1 MSLAFGLAYSFERFY
16 LWSSDF
22 HVYFCLWSES
32 CTPIF
37 VCGLYFKFSFA
48 CSCVHM
54 TFNFVSLPSVVKSS
68 FTCLEFRWILRDVCQ
83 TWSVAFNWPKEFTFP
98 PHVSILPYCCPFMIK
113 YWCCVSISTWSWRQ
127 NQNYES
133 VYSSWINVWWFFCH
147 SIDKVQCKQVHC
159 RCVCI
164 LETERTGSGE
174 CHLLLF
180 KEKWT

>member
-1 MSLAFGLAYSFERFY
+1 MF
-16 LWSSDF
+16 
-22 HVYFCLWSES
+22 
-32 CTPIF
+32 IF
-37 VCGLYFKFSFA
+37 VCEAKV
-48 CSCVHM
+48 VHL
-54 TFNFVSLPSVVKSS
+54 SLSVVSTSS
-68 FTCLEFRWILRDVCQ
+68 SVLRVPVFIWLYILWAYLHQSSPVQFLEFRWTLRDVCQ

-113 YWCCVSISTWSWRQ
+113 YWRCVSISTWSWRQ

-133 VYSSWINVWWFFCH
+133 IYSSWINVWWFFCH
-147 SIDKVQCKQVHC
+147 SIDKVQCKQAHC